1 MPVGRRADV
10 FVTTSGVCMTGT
22 DIAVEA
28 LERLAGTFDGTLAVA
43 ARDETTRETVQLN
56 ADREMPTAS
65 VIKLS
70 VLVTVF
76 ERART
81 GELSLDERL
90 AVRDSERV
98 GGSGVIKELSAGT
111 ELTIRDLA
119 TYMVV
124 VSDNM
129 ATNLLI
135 DAAGGVEAINHFV
148 HDSLGL
154 PAITLHRKLIHRPGA
169 SGPLGLAAPR
179 ALVALLGDMLA
190 GRVVSARASA
200 DMLAM
205 LARQQYLDQV
215 PRLLHREELVDED
228 GGEGRIRVACK
239 TGWIAGVRADTGV
252 MWLDGRA
259 VSYAVMSEAAGDR
272 GRELDADAQLVNAE
286 AGWLLVRHLWPA
298 DGSGPPPLVK
308 PHPADT
314 WARLHA
320 AAIRDDDA

>member
-1 MPVGRRADV
+1 
-10 FVTTSGVCMTGT
+10 MTDT
-22 DIAVEA
+22 DSAVDA
-28 LERLAGTFDGTLAVA
+28 LERLAGAFVGTLAVA
-43 ARDETTRETVQLN
+43 ARDETTGKTVRLN

-90 AVRDSERV
+90 AIRDCDRV

-135 DAAGGVEAINHFV
+135 DAAGGVEAVNRFV
-148 HDSLGL
+148 HDDLGL
-154 PAITLHRKLIHRPGA
+154 AAITLHRKLMHRPAA
-169 SGPLGLAAPR
+169 SGPLALAAPG
-179 ALVALLGDMLA
+179 ALVALVGGMLA
-190 GRVVSARASA
+190 GRVVSAQASA
-200 DMLAM
+200 EMLAM

-215 PRLLHREELVDED
+215 PRLLHRDELVDED
-228 GGEGRIRVACK
+228 GGDGRVRVACK
-239 TGWIAGVRADTGV
+239 TGWIDGVRADTGV
-252 MWLDGRA
+252 MWLDGRP
-259 VSYAVMSEAAGDR
+259 VSYAVMSEADGDG

-286 AGWLLVRHLWPA
+286 AGWILARHLWPA
-298 DGSGPPPLVK
+298 DGSGPPPLVN
-308 PHPADT
+308 PHPADA

-320 AAIRDDDA
+320 AATGDDA